1 MVLSNKKKI
10 IFLILLILLIF
21 LIFLIFFYKSLED
34 KKNIQNTFKLYD
46 NFYISK
52 LKNTNIPAIESAS
65 ITIHKNKNY
74 LTLKTNY
81 QTILMIYNPINK
93 NQKNQKLKIKK
104 H

>member
-1 MVLSNKKKI
+1 MM
-10 IFLILLILLIF
+10 
-21 LIFLIFFYKSLED
+21 
-34 KKNIQNTFKLYD
+34 
-46 NFYISK
+46 
-52 LKNTNIPAIESAS
+52 
-65 ITIHKNKNY
+65 KNKNY